1 MDNRG
6 LRARL
11 ESQADGSATEAE
23 RLAEV
28 QQENSELMAAVSRK
42 RLFGLRTLRICPSE
56 DFAKTTTTVLHPN
69 CLRRDWNSLMET
81 LLINVCFCRQVMEAR
96 AATTQAETLA
106 ASEKATADTLREER
120 VRHI

>member
-42 RLFGLRTLRICPSE
+42 TTLLNIADIANLPLGRLYENDDHIFAPKLPSE
-56 DFAKTTTTVLHPN
+56 GL
-69 CLRRDWNSLMET
+69 E
-81 LLINVCFCRQVMEAR
+81 
-96 AATTQAETLA
+96 
-106 ASEKATADTLREER
+106 
-120 VRHI
+120 

>member
-1 MDNRG
+1 MNASFLPAYSEHSESSASQLQVDNRG

-42 RLFGLRTLRICPSE
+42 RLF
-56 DFAKTTTTVLHPN
+56 
-69 CLRRDWNSLMET
+69 
-81 LLINVCFCRQVMEAR
+81 
-96 AATTQAETLA
+96 
-106 ASEKATADTLREER
+106 
-120 VRHI
+120 

>member
-1 MDNRG
+1 MNASFLPAYREHSESSASQLQVDNRG

-42 RLFGLRTLRICPSE
+42 RLF
-56 DFAKTTTTVLHPN
+56 
-69 CLRRDWNSLMET
+69 
-81 LLINVCFCRQVMEAR
+81 
-96 AATTQAETLA
+96 
-106 ASEKATADTLREER
+106 
-120 VRHI
+120 

>member
-6 LRARL
+6 LRAQL

-42 RLFGLRTLRICPSE
+42 TTLLNCGHCE
-56 DFAKTTTTVLHPN
+56 FAPRKTFTKTTTTPVHQKCAN
-69 CLRRDWNSLMET
+69 RLRKDWNCLMET
-81 LLINVCFCRQVMEAR
+81 LLWAFV
-96 AATTQAETLA
+96 
-106 ASEKATADTLREER
+106 
-120 VRHI
+120 VR

>member
-42 RLFGLRTLRICPSE
+42 TTRLFWIA
-56 DFAKTTTTVLHPN
+56 DIAKLPLIRLYENTTTYLHQRCANRLRKDGN
-69 CLRRDWNSLMET
+69 CLTEMLV
-81 LLINVCFCRQVMEAR
+81 LLCAFV
-96 AATTQAETLA
+96 
-106 ASEKATADTLREER
+106 
-120 VRHI
+120 VR

>member
-42 RLFGLRTLRICPSE
+42 TTLLNCGHCEFAPRKTLRKHDDDIFAPQMRKLPSE
-56 DFAKTTTTVLHPN
+56 GL
-69 CLRRDWNSLMET
+69 E
-81 LLINVCFCRQVMEAR
+81 
-96 AATTQAETLA
+96 
-106 ASEKATADTLREER
+106 
-120 VRHI
+120 

>member
-42 RLFGLRTLRICPSE
+42 TTLWIADIANLPLGRLYE
-56 DFAKTTTTVLHPN
+56 NTTTTFLHHKCAN
-69 CLRRDWNSLMET
+69 RLRKDGNSLMET
-81 LLINVCFCRQVMEAR
+81 LIVCAFV
-96 AATTQAETLA
+96 
-106 ASEKATADTLREER
+106 
-120 VRHI
+120 VR